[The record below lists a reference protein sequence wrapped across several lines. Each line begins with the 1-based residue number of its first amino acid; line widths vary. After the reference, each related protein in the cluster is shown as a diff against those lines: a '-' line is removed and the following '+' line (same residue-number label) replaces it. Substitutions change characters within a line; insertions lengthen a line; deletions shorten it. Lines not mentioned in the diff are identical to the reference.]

1 MPDDIRY
8 HKRRRV
14 GIKSSIPL
22 FLIAGILT
30 LTASAKAGIVTISFD
45 GLKSGEDVLG
55 FYNGGFGSEGSGPGL
70 TLGVI
75 FAPGWIAGPPD
86 VYDGYADGE
95 SAAISGTATMNVPD
109 GWSGVV
115 SFYYQ
120 GAPLVVNFYDQENGL
135 GTLVGTL
142 NLPAAGGSFMPA
154 GADLPLFRS
163 AVFSSS
169 GDDRIDALTEGAFVL
184 PEPDTAQLLLLA
196 VGVFSLT
203 ALSRRLHFAGYRTS
217 GQ

>member
-1 MPDDIRY
+1 MRSFAP
-8 HKRRRV
+8 
-14 GIKSSIPL
+14 S
-22 FLIAGILT
+22 FLIAGILA

-45 GLKSGEDVLG
+45 GLESGEDVLG
-55 FYNGGFGSEGSGPGL
+55 YYNGGFGSEGSGPGP

-86 VYDGYADGE
+86 VYGYVDGK
-95 SAAISGTATMNVPD
+95 SALISGTATMNVPD
-109 GWSGVV
+109 GWSGAV
-115 SFYYQ
+115 SFYYL
-120 GAPLVVNFYDQENGL
+120 GAPLVVGFYDQQNGL
-135 GTLVGTL
+135 GTLVGIL
-142 NLPAAGGSFMPA
+142 SLGGDLEFNPA

-169 GDDRIDALTEGAFVL
+169 GDRIDALTEGAFVT

-196 VGVFSLT
+196 VGVFSLI
-203 ALSRRLHFAGYRTS
+203 ALGRRLHFEGYRTS

>member
-1 MPDDIRY
+1 MRSFTPT
-8 HKRRRV
+8 
-14 GIKSSIPL
+14 
-22 FLIAGILT
+22 FLIAGILA

-55 FYNGGFGSEGSGPGL
+55 FYNGGFGSEGSGPGPS
-70 TLGVI
+70 LGVI
-75 FAPGWIAGPPD
+75 FAPGWIADPPD
-86 VYDGYADGE
+86 VYGYVDGK
-95 SAAISGTATMNVPD
+95 SALISGTATMNVPD
-109 GWSGVV
+109 GWSGAV
-115 SFYYQ
+115 SFYYL
-120 GAPLVVNFYDQENGL
+120 GAPLVVSFYDQQNGL

-142 NLPAAGGSFMPA
+142 SLGGDLEFDPA
-154 GADLPLFRS
+154 GAHHLPLFRS

-169 GDDRIDALTEGAFVL
+169 GDRIDALTEGAFVI
-184 PEPDTAQLLLLA
+184 PEPGTAQLLLLA